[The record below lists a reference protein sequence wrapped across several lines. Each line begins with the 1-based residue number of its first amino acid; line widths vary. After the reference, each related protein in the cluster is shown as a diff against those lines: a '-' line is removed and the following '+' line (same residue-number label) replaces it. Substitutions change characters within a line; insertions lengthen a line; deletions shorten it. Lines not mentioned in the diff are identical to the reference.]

1 MCSIRGVIFCV
12 DFTVKLNIRE
22 SRECFFYLLRYFDMR
37 ENKLKNW
44 EDYRLKEELKAIKSM
59 IPPGIFTIIFMLLG
73 IYTAVYTDN
82 ISLALWYV
90 SMGIW
95 CLSLMIALERTQGL
109 KIEKMEILLQEICQI
124 MKDCKQKQK
133 EEQEKEKSDT

>member
-1 MCSIRGVIFCV
+1 
-12 DFTVKLNIRE
+12 
-22 SRECFFYLLRYFDMR
+22 MR

-59 IPPGIFTIIFMLLG
+59 IFPGIFAIIFMLLG

-95 CLSLMIALERTQGL
+95 CLSLMIALERTRGI
-109 KIEKMEILLQEICQI
+109 KIEKMEILLEEICQI

>member
-1 MCSIRGVIFCV
+1 M
-12 DFTVKLNIRE
+12 L
-22 SRECFFYLLRYFDMR
+22 FYLLRYFNMG

-44 EDYRLKEELKAIKSM
+44 ENYRLKEELKAIKSM
-59 IPPGIFTIIFMLLG
+59 IVPGIFTIIFMLLG
-73 IYTAVYTDN
+73 AHTAVYTDN
-82 ISLALWYV
+82 ISLALWYI

-109 KIEKMEILLQEICQI
+109 KIEKMEILLEEICQI
-124 MKDCKQKQK
+124 MKGCKQKQE

>member
-1 MCSIRGVIFCV
+1 
-12 DFTVKLNIRE
+12 
-22 SRECFFYLLRYFDMR
+22 MR

-44 EDYRLKEELKAIKSM
+44 EDYRLKEELKAIKS
-59 IPPGIFTIIFMLLG
+59 IIFLGIFTIIFMLLG

-82 ISLALWYV
+82 ISLALWYI

-109 KIEKMEILLQEICQI
+109 KIEKMEILLEEVYQI